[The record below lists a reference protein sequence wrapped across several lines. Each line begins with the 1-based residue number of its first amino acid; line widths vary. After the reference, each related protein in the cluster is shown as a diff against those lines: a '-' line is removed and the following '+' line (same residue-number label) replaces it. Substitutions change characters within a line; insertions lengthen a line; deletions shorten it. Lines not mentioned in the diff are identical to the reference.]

1 MTPISISARV
11 GLMSTEQ
18 KLTPDPQ
25 QAERFSND
33 PGFVAALDQ
42 SGGSTP
48 KALKAYGVEES
59 AYSNDEEMFDL
70 IHEARTRV
78 ITSPVFTKERILAAI
93 LFENTLDREIE
104 GINTAEYLWKNKGI
118 VPILKI
124 DKGLLPTDNDV
135 QLMKDIP
142 GLAETLAKARA
153 HGVFGTKE
161 RSVLHAAH
169 AAGIADVV
177 KQQFEVAEEV
187 IAAGLVPILEPEVSI
202 ETPDKA
208 QAEAIL
214 REELLK
220 GLDALGDVQVSLKVT
235 IPTEDN
241 FYAELIAHPRVARA
255 LALSGGYERDEAAQ
269 RLARNPGLIASFS
282 RALLEGLSAGQSDE
296 EFNATLNH
304 SIEEI
309 YKASVA

>member
-11 GLMSTEQ
+11 EPMSIEQ

-70 IHEARTRV
+70 IHKARTRI
-78 ITSPVFTKERILAAI
+78 ITSPVFTKEHVLAAI
-93 LFENTLDREIE
+93 LFENTLDRDIE

-142 GLAETLAKARA
+142 GLDKTLAKARA
-153 HGVFGTKE
+153 RGVFGTKE
-161 RSVLHAAH
+161 RSVIHAAN
-169 AAGIADVV
+169 AEGIRDIV
-177 KQQFEVAEEV
+177 KQQFEVAKQV
-187 IAAGLVPILEPEVSI
+187 LDAGLVPILEPEVSI
-202 ETPDKA
+202 DAPDKA
-208 QAEAIL
+208 HAEAIL
-214 REELLK
+214 REEIRN
-220 GLDALGDVQVSLKVT
+220 GLDALGDVHVSLKLT
-235 IPTEDN
+235 IPTEDD
-241 FYAELIAHPRVARA
+241 FYAGLIAHPRVARV
-255 LALSGGYERDEAAQ
+255 LALSGGYERDDAAQ
-269 RLARNPGLIASFS
+269 RLTRNPGLIASFS
-282 RALLEGLSAGQSDE
+282 RALLEGLFADQSEE
-296 EFNATLNH
+296 EFNATLKH

-309 YKASVA
+309 YQASIG

>member
-59 AYSNDEEMFDL
+59 AYSNHEEMFDL

-161 RSVLHAAH
+161 RSVIHAAN

-202 ETPDKA
+202 EAPDKA

-241 FYAELIAHPRVARA
+241 FYAELIAHPRVARV